1 MRYPI
6 VLLVVCSLLGACQS
20 SPRKN
25 FYLLTAEPVATPSS
39 TTIDTLI
46 GVGPIEVA
54 EYLNRLHIVY
64 EVKDGSLV
72 VADNAHWAEPLNEGI
87 ARVIG
92 LNLTAQDAR
101 RGIVNFP
108 WRRDTR
114 PDISLRLALHSLHRV
129 DGKAYINATWELVD
143 VNERTSLLRRHFV
156 RQIPA
161 GPGAKSLAQAYS
173 QLLTELST
181 EMDQALTQHTRRSD

>member
-25 FYLLTAEPVATPSS
+25 FYLLTAEPVAAPSS

-54 EYLNRLHIVY
+54 EYLNRLHMVY

-101 RGIVNFP
+101 RAIF
-108 WRRDTR
+108 R
-114 PDISLRLALHSLHRV
+114 A
-129 DGKAYINATWELVD
+129 AA
-143 VNERTSLLRRHFV
+143 
-156 RQIPA
+156 
-161 GPGAKSLAQAYS
+161 
-173 QLLTELST
+173 
-181 EMDQALTQHTRRSD
+181 

>member
-1 MRYPI
+1 ANIEHAFSEDAPLLHHLTRTLVDMSRSSRAFRSLSETLEQQPEALLRGRSVKAEEKKTMRYPI

-25 FYLLTAEPVATPSS
+25 FYLLTAEPVAAPSS

-54 EYLNRLHIVY
+54 EYLNRLHMVY

-87 ARVIG
+87 
-92 LNLTAQDAR
+92 
-101 RGIVNFP
+101 
-108 WRRDTR
+108 
-114 PDISLRLALHSLHRV
+114 
-129 DGKAYINATWELVD
+129 
-143 VNERTSLLRRHFV
+143 
-156 RQIPA
+156 
-161 GPGAKSLAQAYS
+161 
-173 QLLTELST
+173 
-181 EMDQALTQHTRRSD
+181 